1 MTTRHTSYRIRP
13 SDTFID
19 TLSRL
24 QENKLFLVAR
34 NGPTVFSIKDEQNK
48 IYKVL
53 LSLLLSSLL
62 SSLLSLLTSSLI
74 SSLLF
79 TINVHYQ
86 CSLSMF
92 IIIIIIMILI

>member
-1 MTTRHTSYRIRP
+1 MMTTRHTSYRIRP

-19 TLSRL
+19 TLNRL

-53 LSLLLSSLL
+53 TL
-62 SSLLSLLTSSLI
+62 SSLI

-79 TINVHYQ
+79 TFIVRYYCLLLLFTINVNYYD
-86 CSLSMF
+86 SY
-92 IIIIIIMILI
+92 LINRLH